1 MSKEVKEE
9 KEDTRKEAIAKAIDT
24 ATEKETKEEIK
35 ETKEELEIKEG
46 LEDEVDPVEL
56 DNALKLF
63 RALNDPETGP
73 SIIKVMAEK
82 AGISSDSTKK
92 EVKAVTKTINDVVME
107 KLGPDFSVLG
117 GKLSE
122 ILETVVPAIVAQVA
136 KPIQERTLANEQA
149 IAKKELGIALDASFS
164 KYDEVPEKVQRKVS
178 ALIDEMPPK
187 PGSDPET
194 YFDRIVKIAADELD
208 IKLTKSKSKEKEESP
223 EKKQEKIVRNKR
235 DAFSRLASEG
245 TAEVKEG
252 IVAPKEFKS
261 RKAAI
266 EDAMATVEKK
276 YSK

>member
-9 KEDTRKEAIAKAIDT
+9 KEETRKEAIAKAIDT

-35 ETKEELEIKEG
+35 ETKEELEIKEE

-92 EVKAVTKTINDVVME
+92 DVKAVTKTINDVVME

-136 KPIQERTLANEQA
+136 KPIQERTIANEQA

-178 ALIDEMPPK
+178 TLIDEMPPK

-245 TAEVKEG
+245 TAEVKEETT
-252 IVAPKEFKS
+252 APKEFKS

-266 EDAMATVEKK
+266 EDAMAAVEKK

>member
-1 MSKEVKEE
+1 MSKEVKES
-9 KEDTRKEAIAKAIDT
+9 RKEVIEKSLDKAV
-24 ATEKETKEEIK
+24 EKETKEEEIK
-35 ETKEELEIKEG
+35 ETEKEKEIKEELEEA
-46 LEDEVDPVEL
+46 EVDPEEL

-92 EVKAVTKTINDVVME
+92 EVKAAAKTINDVVME

-136 KPIQERTLANEQA
+136 KPIQERTIATEQA
-149 IAKKELGIALDASFS
+149 QIKRELGIALDASFN

-178 ALIDEMPPK
+178 ALVDEMPPK
-187 PGSDPET
+187 PGTDPEK
-194 YFDRIVKIAADELD
+194 YFDRIVKIAANELE
-208 IKLTKSKSKEKEESP
+208 IELKPRKIKEESS

-252 IVAPKEFKS
+252 QAAPKEYKS

-266 EDAMATVEKK
+266 EDAMAAVEKK

>member
-1 MSKEVKEE
+1 MSKEIKEE

-24 ATEKETKEEIK
+24 ATEKETKEEVK
-35 ETKEELEIKEG
+35 ETKEELEIKEE

-208 IKLTKSKSKEKEESP
+208 IKLVKSKSKEKEESP

-252 IVAPKEFKS
+252 MTAPKEFKS

-266 EDAMATVEKK
+266 EDAMAAVEKK

>member
-9 KEDTRKEAIAKAIDT
+9 SRKEAIAKAIDT
-24 ATEKETKEEIK
+24 ATEKEETKEEIK
-35 ETKEELEIKEG
+35 ETKEEQEIKEE
-46 LEDEVDPVEL
+46 LEEEEIDPAEL

-92 EVKAVTKTINDVVME
+92 EVKAAAKTINDVVME

-136 KPIQERTLANEQA
+136 KPIQERTIATEQA
-149 IAKKELGIALDASFS
+149 QIKRELGIALDASFN

-178 ALIDEMPPK
+178 ALVDEMPPK
-187 PGSDPET
+187 PGTDPEK
-194 YFDRIVKIAADELD
+194 YFDRIVKIAANELE
-208 IKLTKSKSKEKEESP
+208 IELKPRKIKEESS

-252 IVAPKEFKS
+252 QAAPKEYKS

-266 EDAMATVEKK
+266 EDAMAAVEKK

>member
-1 MSKEVKEE
+1 MSKEIKEE

-24 ATEKETKEEIK
+24 ATEKETKEEVK
-35 ETKEELEIKEG
+35 ETKEELEIKEE

-92 EVKAVTKTINDVVME
+92 DVKAVTKTINDVVME

-149 IAKKELGIALDASFS
+149 IAKKELGIALDASFN
-164 KYDEVPEKVQRKVS
+164 KYDDVPERVQRKVS

-194 YFDRIVKIAADELD
+194 YFDRIVKIAANELEVELKPKK
-208 IKLTKSKSKEKEESP
+208 IKEESS

-252 IVAPKEFKS
+252 TTAPKEYKS

-266 EDAMATVEKK
+266 EDAMAAVEKK